1 MAHETNAIGSAAQ
14 LCADTRALGGVIHVF
29 GAGYSSHRVVETFY
43 RAGGLACTNAIRESL
58 LSVTN

>member
-14 LCADTRALGGVIHVF
+14 SCADTIALGGVIHVF
-29 GAGYSSHRVVETFY
+29 GKGYSSHQAVEMFY

-58 LSVTN
+58 LSVNN